1 MMATVAS
8 TVMAIYVIALQGV
21 FPEIAGHLVSASIIS
36 IPCAI
41 LISKLTLPEDRQPE
55 TLGDLPAAFEEFDSP
70 ESDVKP
76 PSSLIAALIAGGM
89 QGVQMAVG
97 IAALLIVFLGL

>member
-41 LISKLTLPEDRQPE
+41 LISKLTLPEDRQPK
-55 TLGDLPAAFEEFDSP
+55 TLGNLPSTVEEVDSP
-70 ESDVKP
+70 ESDAKT
-76 PSSLIAALIAGGM
+76 PSNLIGR
-89 QGVQMAVG
+89 
-97 IAALLIVFLGL
+97 